1 MTDTDDFNLWH
12 NEPLVVV
19 ISGPSGAGKD
29 SVIAKLK
36 EYQRPFKFVV
46 TATTRPPRDDEQH
59 GVNYFFLSK
68 DQFSEMIAREELI
81 EYALVYDQYKG
92 IPREQVRQALQS
104 GQDVVMRVD
113 VQGAATVRQ
122 KCPEAVFIFLTAES
136 EEAMVRRLKKRCTE
150 NAEELELRIAAAHE
164 ELKRVG
170 EFDYVVVNRDN
181 HLDDA
186 VNAIIAIIEAEHHR
200 VNPRK
205 VTL

>member
-81 EYALVYDQYKG
+81 EYALVTTKTKAY
-92 IPREQVRQALQS
+92 PVA
-104 GQDVVMRVD
+104 
-113 VQGAATVRQ
+113 GAAGASERAGCGDALGSAGSSHRAP
-122 KCPEAVFIFLTAES
+122 KMPSVFIF
-136 EEAMVRRLKKRCTE
+136 
-150 NAEELELRIAAAHE
+150 
-164 ELKRVG
+164 
-170 EFDYVVVNRDN
+170 
-181 HLDDA
+181 
-186 VNAIIAIIEAEHHR
+186 
-200 VNPRK
+200 
-205 VTL
+205 